1 MDSLSE
7 TGQYA
12 NQFLKEY
19 EENVVQARNSL
30 NHVENLLESIVE
42 VKKENPWL
50 THVKK
55 TMAENPTK
63 KFKDVLKI
71 AKKTYVKK

>member
-1 MDSLSE
+1 MN
-7 TGQYA
+7 GGK
-12 NQFLKEY
+12 KEQKPK
-19 EENVVQARNSL
+19 VDKSKKTAKTAKTA
-30 NHVENLLESIVE
+30 
-42 VKKENPWL
+42 KKENPWL

>member
-1 MDSLSE
+1 MN
-7 TGQYA
+7 GGK
-12 NQFLKEY
+12 KEQKTK
-19 EENVVQARNSL
+19 VDKSKKTTKIAKTTKTA
-30 NHVENLLESIVE
+30 
-42 VKKENPWL
+42 KKENPWL